1 MSGEDKIVYLVSCW
15 DHCFAVQKQQQKK
28 SRLSYLFHF
37 RTGNTYETPPKDQA
51 VVQVK
56 LEVLR

>member
-1 MSGEDKIVYLVSCW
+1 MSEEDKIVYLVSCW
-15 DHCFAVQKQQQKK
+15 DHCFAVQKQQQQK

-37 RTGNTYETPPKDQA
+37 RAGNTCETPPKDQA
-51 VVQVK
+51 SAQVK